1 VVKLASAFAREEVL
15 FVAAVLVGSV
25 TGLVAG
31 RLLVPWVS
39 DATAG
44 NIALAVATT
53 ATGATHARLAH
64 RRSLRSLVPSVVVG
78 GPLAYLVMRGI
89 HTLLG

>member
-1 VVKLASAFAREEVL
+1 VKLASAFAREEVL

-44 NIALAVATT
+44 NIALAVA
-53 ATGATHARLAH
+53 
-64 RRSLRSLVPSVVVG
+64 
-78 GPLAYLVMRGI
+78 YLVMRGI
-89 HTLLG
+89 HTLLT